1 MWRWSS
7 TKCSA
12 WFKLWVFSTY
22 VEVIPCIVFLKP
34 VNCRIL
40 HVCGGD
46 PTCPKDRGNFFEYS
60 PRMWRWSLQMLIE
73 EKEKSVFSTYVEV
86 IPLFD
91 VAQKYKIGILHVC
104 GGDPVQ
110 MRSLQL
116 HFVYSP
122 RMWRWSW
129 QAPTIHF
136 SWCCIL
142 HVCGGDPTSLQV
154 IHGDHLVFSTYVEV
168 ILRLLWP
175 YWFGVGILHVCGGD
189 PIDTFF
195 GSWLQVYSPRM
206 WRWSHAYDQMAAD
219 QAVFST
225 YVEVIPIIIFCTS
238 NVWCILHVCG
248 GDPHTR
254 LSMSSVCQYS
264 PRMWRWSR
272 PCRIL
277 HQL

>member
-7 TKCSA
+7 HSYSQFRKQ
-12 WFKLWVFSTY
+12 KVFSTY
-22 VEVIPCIVFLKP
+22 VEVIPIITINSELP
-34 VNCRIL
+34 N
-40 HVCGGD
+40 
-46 PTCPKDRGNFFEYS
+46 
-60 PRMWRWSLQMLIE
+60 
-73 EKEKSVFSTYVEV
+73 
-86 IPLFD
+86 
-91 VAQKYKIGILHVC
+91 GILHVC
-104 GGDPVQ
+104 GGDPNGRIIRIV
-110 MRSLQL
+110 SIL
-116 HFVYSP
+116 YSP

-195 GSWLQVYSPRM
+195 GSWLQVHSPRM

-225 YVEVIPIIIFCTS
+225 YVEVILTLALACLVFVS
-238 NVWCILHVCG
+238 ILHVCG
-248 GDPHTR
+248 GDPARAEFYTNFNK
-254 LSMSSVCQYS
+254 YS
-264 PRMWRWSR
+264 PRMWRWSWSKIYQSAR
-272 PCRIL
+272 ASVFSTYVEVIHNLTTTFISGKRYSPRMWRWSQKML
-277 HQL
+277 S

>member
-142 HVCGGDPTSLQV
+142 HVCGGDPTPPV
-154 IHGDHLVFSTYVEV
+154 T
-168 ILRLLWP
+168 LLIRS
-175 YWFGVGILHVCGGD
+175 G
-189 PIDTFF
+189 
-195 GSWLQVYSPRM
+195 YSPRM
-206 WRWSHAYDQMAAD
+206 WRWSYWYFLWVMVTG
-219 QAVFST
+219 VFST
-225 YVEVIPIIIFCTS
+225 YVEVIPRLWS
-238 NVWCILHVCG
+238 NGSWSSCILHVCG
-248 GDPHTR
+248 GDPYHN
-254 LSMSSVCQYS
+254 L
-264 PRMWRWSR
+264 
-272 PCRIL
+272 L
-277 HQL
+277 H

>member
-104 GGDPVQ
+104 GGDPNTRV
-110 MRSLQL
+110 LYIL
-116 HFVYSP
+116 LIVYSP
-122 RMWRWSW
+122 RMWRWSSTSLIGLASW
-129 QAPTIHF
+129 TVF
-136 SWCCIL
+136 STYVEVILFKCDLFSFILCIL
-142 HVCGGDPTSLQV
+142 HVCGGDPDKHPQFILA
-154 IHGDHLVFSTYVEV
+154 GAVFSTYVEV
-168 ILRLLWP
+168 IL
-175 YWFGVGILHVCGGD
+175 
-189 PIDTFF
+189 
-195 GSWLQVYSPRM
+195 PRCK
-206 WRWSHAYDQMAAD
+206 S
-219 QAVFST
+219 
-225 YVEVIPIIIFCTS
+225 
-238 NVWCILHVCG
+238 
-248 GDPHTR
+248 
-254 LSMSSVCQYS
+254 SMVTT
-264 PRMWRWSR
+264 
-272 PCRIL
+272 
-277 HQL
+277 